1 MRRSLPFL
9 IIAAVLLV
17 GIGAGVLL
25 YRLRREPEPAP
36 PPPAPTA
43 TASPLEPPPPTAVPT
58 AETAASPNLAVTE
71 SPTASPAAPS
81 TASPTAPSTASPT
94 LLYGRPGAEPL
105 HFRGEANAPVVLEEF
120 GDFECLPCSKVFA
133 ILETMEHEYEKRLVV
148 VFREHPLPMHRYA
161 LDAARAAEAAALQ
174 GRFWEM
180 HDTLYRNRGTWTRAA
195 YVRPYLND
203 YARDLQLDVD
213 RFKED
218 IDSATVARRILA
230 DQERGDS
237 LSVDRTPIIYVN
249 GEKVIPTDLT
259 ENGIR
264 AMIEKALAAKSR

>member
-17 GIGAGVLL
+17 ALGAGLLL
-25 YRLRREPEPAP
+25 YRLRLEPEPAP

-43 TASPLEPPPPTAVPT
+43 TPIPVEPPIPTVAPSE
-58 AETAASPNLAVTE
+58 ETSP
-71 SPTASPAAPS
+71 SPTPAATEMQS
-81 TASPTAPSTASPT
+81 ASPTAPPTAGPT
-94 LLYGRPGAEPL
+94 FTYGRAGAEPL
-105 HFRGEANAPVVLEEF
+105 HIRGEANAPVVLEEF

-133 ILETMEHEYEKRLVV
+133 ILETLEREYEKRLVV
-148 VFREHPLPMHRYA
+148 VFREHPLQMHHFA
-161 LDAARAAEAAALQ
+161 LDAARAAEAAGLQ

-180 HDTLYRNRGTWTRAA
+180 HDTLYRNRDTWTRAA
-195 YVRPYLND
+195 YIRPYLND

-213 RFKED
+213 RFKEE
-218 IDSATVARRILA
+218 IDSPPVARRILA

-237 LSVDRTPIIYVN
+237 LAVDRTPIIYVN

-259 ENGIR
+259 EKGIR
-264 AMIEKALAAKSR
+264 AMIEKALAAKPQ